1 MNSESPDSSSD
12 AASNDES
19 SSSQGSLS
27 PLSQGLD
34 LGSMMQMAQSMQ
46 EQLAAAQE
54 ELAHTEVVGTSG
66 GGVVTVT
73 LNGHLHLK
81 KVHIDPDAIDADD
94 PSMVEDLILA
104 AWQDAHDQVAV
115 LQAQADPTS
124 GLLGGGGL
132 GDLGGGAG
140 PGGLGD
146 LGDLGGLGGLLGGA

>member
-1 MNSESPDSSSD
+1 MNSESADSSSD
-12 AASNDES
+12 APSDDQS
-19 SSSQGSLS
+19 SSSQGSPS
-27 PLSQGLD
+27 PLGQGLD

-46 EQLAAAQE
+46 EQVALAQQ
-54 ELAHTEVVGTSG
+54 ELADTEVVGTSG

-81 KVHIDPDAIDADD
+81 KVHIAPDAVDADD

-115 LQAQADPTS
+115 LQAQADPMS

-140 PGGLGD
+140 